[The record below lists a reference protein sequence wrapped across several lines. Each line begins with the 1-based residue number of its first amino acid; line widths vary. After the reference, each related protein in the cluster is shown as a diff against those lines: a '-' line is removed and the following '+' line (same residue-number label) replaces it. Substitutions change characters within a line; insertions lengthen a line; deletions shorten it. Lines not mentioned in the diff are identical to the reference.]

1 MPATTQSAAPST
13 TVKRSLRWRVVDIVV
28 ASVLAVAIGV
38 VFKLWEF
45 GYEPISAVAG
55 LVLPGT
61 QALFGGVWLLAGP
74 VVAIVVRKPGAALY
88 AEMVAASVEALLG
101 TQWGW
106 LTLEA
111 GLVQGLGAELVLALF
126 LYRAYRLPVVVLA
139 GAAAGL
145 ALGIN
150 DTVLWYPGLDAA
162 FKTVYVVSAVVSG
175 AVIAG
180 LGSWLLV
187 RALAATGVL
196 SSFAAGREH
205 ARRSTVTSAQEP
217 SAPTDATAP
226 ADGARTG
233 TATPAAEQAER
244 GSRAAR

>member
-1 MPATTQSAAPST
+1 MSTGTSSAVPST
-13 TVKRSLRWRVVDIVV
+13 AKRSLRWRVVDIVV

-38 VFKLWEF
+38 VFKVWEF
-45 GYEPISAVAG
+45 PYEPLSAAMT
-55 LVLPGT
+55 LLLPGT
-61 QALFGGVWLLAGP
+61 QAFFGGVWLLAGP
-74 VVAIVVRKPGAALY
+74 VVAIIVRKPGAALY

-126 LYRAYRLPVVVLA
+126 LYRSTRLPVVVLA

-145 ALGIN
+145 ALGLN
-150 DTVLWYPGLDAA
+150 DTLLWYAALDAG
-162 FKTVYVVSAVVSG
+162 FKVAYVVSAIIGG

-180 LGSWLLV
+180 AGGWLLV

-205 ARRSTVTSAQEP
+205 ARR
-217 SAPTDATAP
+217 
-226 ADGARTG
+226 RN
-233 TATPAAEQAER
+233 
-244 GSRAAR
+244 RAVA

>member
-1 MPATTQSAAPST
+1 MSTGTSTAVPST
-13 TVKRSLRWRVVDIVV
+13 PVRRSLRWRVVDIVV
-28 ASVLAVAIGV
+28 ASVLAAAIGV

-45 GYEPISAVAG
+45 GYEPISAVMA

-74 VVAIVVRKPGAALY
+74 VVAIIVRKPGAALY

-126 LYRAYRLPVVVLA
+126 LYRVYRLPVVVLA

-145 ALGIN
+145 ALGLN
-150 DTVLWYPGLDAA
+150 DTVLWYPGLDLA
-162 FKTVYVVSAVVSG
+162 FKVVYVISAIVSG
-175 AVIAG
+175 ALIAG
-180 LGSWLLV
+180 VGSWLLV

-205 ARRSTVTSAQEP
+205 ARRGPRPVA
-217 SAPTDATAP
+217 
-226 ADGARTG
+226 
-233 TATPAAEQAER
+233 
-244 GSRAAR
+244 

>member
-1 MPATTQSAAPST
+1 MSVRTSPAVPST
-13 TVKRSLRWRVVDIVV
+13 HVTRSLRWRVVDIVV

-38 VFKLWEF
+38 VFKVWEF
-45 GYEPISAVAG
+45 GYEPLSAAMT

-61 QALFGGVWLLAGP
+61 QAFFGGVWLLAGP
-74 VVAIVVRKPGAALY
+74 VVAIIVRKPGAALY

-126 LYRAYRLPVVVLA
+126 LYRVYRLPVVVLA

-145 ALGIN
+145 AMGLN
-150 DTVLWYPGLDAA
+150 DTVLWYPGYDAG
-162 FKTVYVVSAVVSG
+162 FKAAYIVAGVVGG

-205 ARRSTVTSAQEP
+205 SRR
-217 SAPTDATAP
+217 
-226 ADGARTG
+226 G
-233 TATPAAEQAER
+233 T
-244 GSRAAR
+244 RAVA

>member
-1 MPATTQSAAPST
+1 MSTRTSAAVPST
-13 TVKRSLRWRVVDIVV
+13 PVRRSLRWRVVDIVV

-38 VFKLWEF
+38 VFKVWEF
-45 GYEPISAVAG
+45 GYEPLSAAMT

-61 QALFGGVWLLAGP
+61 QAFFGGVWLLAGP
-74 VVAIVVRKPGAALY
+74 VVAIIVRKPGAALY

-111 GLVQGLGAELVLALF
+111 GLVQGLGAEIVLALF
-126 LYRAYRLPVVVLA
+126 LYKVYRLPVVVLA

-145 ALGIN
+145 ALGLN
-150 DTVLWYPGLDAA
+150 DTFLWYAGLDVA
-162 FKTVYVVSAVVSG
+162 FKVAYVVSAVVGG

-205 ARRSTVTSAQEP
+205 SRR
-217 SAPTDATAP
+217 
-226 ADGARTG
+226 G
-233 TATPAAEQAER
+233 TRVVA
-244 GSRAAR
+244 

>member
-1 MPATTQSAAPST
+1 
-13 TVKRSLRWRVVDIVV
+13 VVDIVV

-45 GYEPISAVAG
+45 GYEPISAVAA

-74 VVAIVVRKPGAALY
+74 VVAIIVRKPGAALY

-111 GLVQGLGAELVLALF
+111 GLVQGLGAEIVLALF
-126 LYRAYRLPVVVLA
+126 LYKVYRLPVVVLA
-139 GAAAGL
+139 GAVAGL
-145 ALGIN
+145 ALGLN
-150 DTVLWYPGLDAA
+150 DTFLWYAGLDVA
-162 FKTVYVVSAVVSG
+162 FKVVYVVSAIVSG

-180 LGSWLLV
+180 LGSWFIV

-205 ARRSTVTSAQEP
+205 SRR
-217 SAPTDATAP
+217 
-226 ADGARTG
+226 G
-233 TATPAAEQAER
+233 T
-244 GSRAAR
+244 RAVA

>member
-1 MPATTQSAAPST
+1 MSTSTSSVIPTTA
-13 TVKRSLRWRVVDIVV
+13 KRSLRWRVVDIVV

-45 GYEPISAVAG
+45 GYEPISAAAA

-126 LYRAYRLPVVVLA
+126 LYRVYRLPVVVLA

-145 ALGIN
+145 ALGLN
-150 DTVLWYPGLDAA
+150 DTVLWYAGLDAA
-162 FKTVYVVSAVVSG
+162 FKVVYVVSAIVSG

-180 LGSWLLV
+180 VGSWLLV
-187 RALAATGVL
+187 RALATTGVL
-196 SSFAAGREH
+196 SSFAVGREH
-205 ARRSTVTSAQEP
+205 SRR
-217 SAPTDATAP
+217 
-226 ADGARTG
+226 RT
-233 TATPAAEQAER
+233 
-244 GSRAAR
+244 RAAA

>member
-1 MPATTQSAAPST
+1 MPATMQSTVPST
-13 TVKRSLRWRVVDIVV
+13 TLRRSLRWRVVDIVV

-45 GYEPISAVAG
+45 GYEPLSAGAA
-55 LVLPGT
+55 LVLPGS
-61 QALFGGVWLLAGP
+61 QSLFGGVWLLAGP
-74 VVAIVVRKPGAALY
+74 IVAIVVRKPGAALY

-126 LYRAYRLPVVVLA
+126 LYRVYRLPVVVLA

-150 DTVLWYPGLDAA
+150 DTVLWYPGLDAG
-162 FKTVYVVSAVVSG
+162 FKVVYVVCAVVSG

-180 LGSWLLV
+180 AGSWAIV

-196 SSFAAGREH
+196 SQFAVGREH
-205 ARRSTVTSAQEP
+205 AKRTTRS
-217 SAPTDATAP
+217 
-226 ADGARTG
+226 
-233 TATPAAEQAER
+233 AA
-244 GSRAAR
+244 

>member
-1 MPATTQSAAPST
+1 MPSGTSTVVPPTTGA
-13 TVKRSLRWRVVDIVV
+13 KRSLRWRVVDIVV

-45 GYEPISAVAG
+45 GYEPISAVMT

-74 VVAIVVRKPGAALY
+74 VVAIIVRKPGAALY

-126 LYRAYRLPVVVLA
+126 LYRSYRLPVVVLA

-145 ALGIN
+145 AMGLN

-162 FKTVYVVSAVVSG
+162 FKVVYVVSAIVGGALISG
-175 AVIAG
+175 VGA
-180 LGSWLLV
+180 WLVV
-187 RALAATGVL
+187 RALATTGVL

-205 ARRSTVTSAQEP
+205 SRR
-217 SAPTDATAP
+217 
-226 ADGARTG
+226 G
-233 TATPAAEQAER
+233 T
-244 GSRAAR
+244 RAAA

>member
-1 MPATTQSAAPST
+1 
-13 TVKRSLRWRVVDIVV
+13 LRWRVVDIVV

-38 VFKLWEF
+38 VFRLWEF
-45 GYEPISAVAG
+45 GYEPLSAVMT

-74 VVAIVVRKPGAALY
+74 VVAIIVRKPGAALY

-111 GLVQGLGAELVLALF
+111 GLVQGLGAEIVLALF

-145 ALGIN
+145 ALGLN
-150 DTVLWYPGLDAA
+150 DTLLWYPGYTLA
-162 FKTVYVVSAVVSG
+162 FKVVYVVSGIVSG

-180 LGSWLLV
+180 VGSWLLV
-187 RALAATGVL
+187 RALASTGVL

-205 ARRSTVTSAQEP
+205 TRR
-217 SAPTDATAP
+217 
-226 ADGARTG
+226 G
-233 TATPAAEQAER
+233 T
-244 GSRAAR
+244 RAAA

>member
-1 MPATTQSAAPST
+1 MSTSTHTAVPST
-13 TVKRSLRWRVVDIVV
+13 PVRRSLRWRVVDIVV

-45 GYEPISAVAG
+45 GYEPISAVAA

-74 VVAIVVRKPGAALY
+74 VVAIIVRKPGAALY

-126 LYRAYRLPVVVLA
+126 LYRVYRLPVVVLA

-145 ALGIN
+145 ALGLN
-150 DTVLWYPGLDAA
+150 DTVLWYPGLDLA
-162 FKTVYVVSAVVSG
+162 FKVVYVVSAIVSG
-175 AVIAG
+175 ALIAG
-180 LGSWLLV
+180 VGSWFLV

-205 ARRSTVTSAQEP
+205 SRRGPRTSA
-217 SAPTDATAP
+217 
-226 ADGARTG
+226 
-233 TATPAAEQAER
+233 
-244 GSRAAR
+244 

>member
-1 MPATTQSAAPST
+1 MSTSTHTAVPST
-13 TVKRSLRWRVVDIVV
+13 PVRRSLRWRVVDIVV

-45 GYEPISAVAG
+45 GYEPISAVAA

-74 VVAIVVRKPGAALY
+74 VVAIIVRKPGAALY
-88 AEMVAASVEALLG
+88 AEMVAASIEALLG

-126 LYRAYRLPVVVLA
+126 LYRVYRLPVVVLA

-145 ALGIN
+145 ALGLN
-150 DTVLWYPGLDAA
+150 DTVLWYPGLDLA
-162 FKTVYVVSAVVSG
+162 FKVVYVVSAIVSG
-175 AVIAG
+175 ALIAG
-180 LGSWLLV
+180 VGSWFLV

-205 ARRSTVTSAQEP
+205 SRRGLRTVA
-217 SAPTDATAP
+217 
-226 ADGARTG
+226 
-233 TATPAAEQAER
+233 
-244 GSRAAR
+244 

>member
-1 MPATTQSAAPST
+1 MSCS
-13 TVKRSLRWRVVDIVV
+13 S
-28 ASVLAVAIGV
+28 
-38 VFKLWEF
+38 FWEF
-45 GYEPISAVAG
+45 GYEPLSAVAA

-74 VVAIVVRKPGAALY
+74 VVAIIVRKPGAALY
-88 AEMVAASVEALLG
+88 AEIVAASVEAILG

-162 FKTVYVVSAVVSG
+162 FKVVYVVSAVVSG
-175 AVIAG
+175 GAIAG
-180 LGSWLLV
+180 VGSWYLV
-187 RALAATGVL
+187 RALASTGVL

-205 ARRSTVTSAQEP
+205 SRR
-217 SAPTDATAP
+217 
-226 ADGARTG
+226 GN
-233 TATPAAEQAER
+233 
-244 GSRAAR
+244 RAAA

>member
-1 MPATTQSAAPST
+1 MSVRTSPVAPST
-13 TVKRSLRWRVVDIVV
+13 TVTRSLRWRVVDIVV
-28 ASVLAVAIGV
+28 ASVLAVAVGV
-38 VFKLWEF
+38 LFKVWEF
-45 GYEPISAVAG
+45 GYEPLSALMT

-61 QALFGGVWLLAGP
+61 QAVFGGVWLLAGP
-74 VVAIVVRKPGAALY
+74 LVAIVVRKPGAALY

-126 LYRAYRLPVVVLA
+126 LYRVYRLPVVALA

-145 ALGIN
+145 AMGLN
-150 DTVLWYPGLDAA
+150 DTVLWYPGYDLS
-162 FKTVYVVSAVVSG
+162 FKVAYVIAGIIGG

-180 LGSWLLV
+180 VGSWLLV

-205 ARRSTVTSAQEP
+205 TRR
-217 SAPTDATAP
+217 
-226 ADGARTG
+226 GAR
-233 TATPAAEQAER
+233 A
-244 GSRAAR
+244 RA

>member
-1 MPATTQSAAPST
+1 MSTSTHTAVPST
-13 TVKRSLRWRVVDIVV
+13 PVRRSLRWRVVDIVV

-45 GYEPISAVAG
+45 GYEPISAVAA

-74 VVAIVVRKPGAALY
+74 VVAIIVRKPGAALY

-126 LYRAYRLPVVVLA
+126 LYRVYRLPVIVLA

-145 ALGIN
+145 ALGLN
-150 DTVLWYPGLDAA
+150 DTVLWYPGLDLA
-162 FKTVYVVSAVVSG
+162 FKVVYVVSAIVSG
-175 AVIAG
+175 ALIAG
-180 LGSWLLV
+180 VGSWFLV

-205 ARRSTVTSAQEP
+205 SRRGPRTVA
-217 SAPTDATAP
+217 
-226 ADGARTG
+226 
-233 TATPAAEQAER
+233 
-244 GSRAAR
+244 

>member
-1 MPATTQSAAPST
+1 MPIGTSSAVPST
-13 TVKRSLRWRVVDIVV
+13 TVRRSLRWRVVDIVV

-45 GYEPISAVAG
+45 GYEPISAVAA

-74 VVAIVVRKPGAALY
+74 IVAIVVRKPGAALY
-88 AEMVAASVEALLG
+88 GEIVAASVEAILG

-111 GLVQGLGAELVLALF
+111 GLVQGLGAEIVLALF
-126 LYRAYRLPVVVLA
+126 LYRVYRLPVVVLA

-162 FKTVYVVSAVVSG
+162 FKVVYVLSAIVSG

-180 LGSWLLV
+180 LGSWLVV
-187 RALAATGVL
+187 RALASTGVL

-205 ARRSTVTSAQEP
+205 ARRGP
-217 SAPTDATAP
+217 RATA
-226 ADGARTG
+226 
-233 TATPAAEQAER
+233 
-244 GSRAAR
+244 

>member
-1 MPATTQSAAPST
+1 MPATMQSTAPST
-13 TVKRSLRWRVVDIVV
+13 TTKRSLRWRVVDIVV

-45 GYEPISAVAG
+45 GYEPLSTVSA
-55 LVLPGT
+55 LVLPGS
-61 QALFGGVWLLAGP
+61 QSLFGGVWLLAGP
-74 VVAIVVRKPGAALY
+74 VVAIIVRKPGAALY

-145 ALGIN
+145 AMGLN
-150 DTVLWYPGLDAA
+150 DTVLWYPGLDAG
-162 FKTVYVVSAVVSG
+162 FKVVYVVCGIVSG

-180 LGSWLLV
+180 AGSWAIV

-196 SSFAAGREH
+196 SQFAAGREH
-205 ARRSTVTSAQEP
+205 TKRSSA
-217 SAPTDATAP
+217 A
-226 ADGARTG
+226 
-233 TATPAAEQAER
+233 
-244 GSRAAR
+244 SRA

>member
-1 MPATTQSAAPST
+1 MPAVMQSAVPST
-13 TVKRSLRWRVVDIVV
+13 TPTRSLRWRVVDIVV

-45 GYEPISAVAG
+45 GYEPISAASA

-61 QALFGGVWLLAGP
+61 QSLFGGVWLLAGP
-74 VVAIVVRKPGAALY
+74 IVAIVVRKPGAALY

-111 GLVQGLGAELVLALF
+111 GLVQGLGAELVLAFF
-126 LYRAYRLPVVVLA
+126 LYRVYRLPVVVLA

-145 ALGIN
+145 ALGVN
-150 DTVLWYPGLDAA
+150 DSLLWYAGLDAG
-162 FKTVYVVSAVVSG
+162 FKVVYVICAVISG

-180 LGSWLLV
+180 LGSWLIV

-205 ARRSTVTSAQEP
+205 TK
-217 SAPTDATAP
+217 
-226 ADGARTG
+226 
-233 TATPAAEQAER
+233 
-244 GSRAAR
+244 RAARASA